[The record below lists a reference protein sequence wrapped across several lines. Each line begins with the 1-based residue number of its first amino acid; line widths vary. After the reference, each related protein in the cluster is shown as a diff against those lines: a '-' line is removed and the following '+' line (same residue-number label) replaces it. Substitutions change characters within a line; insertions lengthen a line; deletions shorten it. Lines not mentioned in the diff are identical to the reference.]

1 LKCNF
6 SFTNPSFVKI
16 YLKYDLMKTPNLFS
30 RMQIFAVIVF
40 ALQLLSSCSYA
51 DSFAERGSGNK
62 QIEERSVK
70 SFVAIEVSGGF
81 EVILKQGASEAL
93 TIEADDN
100 LMKYIVSEVRGG
112 ELRIFTEGSVSPK
125 TKMKAYVTFVRL
137 DEIDIS
143 GAVKLRAESK
153 MDFGKLILE
162 GSGASD
168 IELEL
173 SAQRIEADLSGA
185 SELKLSGSVSN
196 IELECSGASKIY
208 AADLESESV
217 RLDLSGASY
226 IEVFAK
232 ESLIVDAS
240 GASSVRYKGN
250 PEKLVESTS
259 GASKVS
265 KY

>member
-1 LKCNF
+1 
-6 SFTNPSFVKI
+6 
-16 YLKYDLMKTPNLFS
+16 MKTLNFNS
-30 RMQIFAVIVF
+30 KMQIFIVMIF
-40 ALQLLSSCSYA
+40 ALQLLSACTYA
-51 DSFAERGSGNK
+51 DPFAERGSGNK
-62 QIEERSVK
+62 QVEERNVK
-70 SFVAIEVSGGF
+70 SFVALEVSGGF
-81 EVILKQGASEAL
+81 EVILKQGTSEAL

-125 TKMKAYVTFVRL
+125 TKMKAYVTFVKL

-143 GAVKLRAESK
+143 GAVKLIAESK
-153 MDFGKLILE
+153 LSFNKLMLE

-168 IELEL
+168 IEMEL
-173 SAQRIEADLSGA
+173 SAERIEADLSGA
-185 SELKLSGSVSN
+185 SELNLIGSVSN

-232 ESLIVDAS
+232 ESLIIDAS

-250 PEKLVESTS
+250 PEKLVTNTS

-265 KY
+265 KL